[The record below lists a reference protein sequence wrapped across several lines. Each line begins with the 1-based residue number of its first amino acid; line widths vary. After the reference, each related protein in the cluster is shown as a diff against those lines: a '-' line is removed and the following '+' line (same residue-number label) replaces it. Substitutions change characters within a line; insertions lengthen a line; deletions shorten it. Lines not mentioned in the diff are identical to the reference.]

1 MNSSNRP
8 LPAPPG
14 QYSQQRPAQQRPR
27 AKSGFSFHSRTS
39 SGSGQKVDLH
49 ETHEEKEAKR
59 LQTKADPSMAITE
72 AEPCEYSLNAFSD
85 SLDETE
91 TDHLQLRLHYREHHW
106 HLFEQFNIGITKE
119 IQLVC
124 LLHPCSQYSSLLIFL
139 SKQPTQIDRIL
150 HEADGRDLLIQ
161 FDLSKRL

>member
-1 MNSSNRP
+1 
-8 LPAPPG
+8 
-14 QYSQQRPAQQRPR
+14 
-27 AKSGFSFHSRTS
+27 
-39 SGSGQKVDLH
+39 
-49 ETHEEKEAKR
+49 
-59 LQTKADPSMAITE
+59 MAITE
-72 AEPCEYSLNAFSD
+72 AEPCEYSFNAFSD

-106 HLFEQFNIGITKE
+106 HLFEQFNIGIIKE

-124 LLHPCSQYSSLLIFL
+124 LLHTYSPYSSLLIFS

-150 HEADGRDLLIQ
+150 HEADGRGLLIQ